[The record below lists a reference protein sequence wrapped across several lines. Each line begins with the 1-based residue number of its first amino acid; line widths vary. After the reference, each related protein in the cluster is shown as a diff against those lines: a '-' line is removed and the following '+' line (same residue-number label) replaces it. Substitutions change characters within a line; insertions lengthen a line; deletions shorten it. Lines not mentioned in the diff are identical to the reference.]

1 MTHLTI
7 TKIYIGKFSCFKLN
21 SFCAIPSWY
30 TKNYLLLCPRLK
42 QLIDNFISLCL
53 GMRNRRDD
61 DAIKHW
67 YCKIA
72 AGILNACYFIRCSLF
87 LFIHIVMII
96 MARLMTL
103 LQHHIVFI
111 SFVEWIEFNEN
122 YTYFAK
128 TLSNLCIAYA
138 WRSQIQFNMHS
149 FHCTFWQFCAIF
161 FISVLHCIVFTTD
174 NKMLSINW

>member
-21 SFCAIPSWY
+21 SFCAIQSWY

-42 QLIDNFISLCL
+42 QLIWQFFFSLCL

-61 DAIKHW
+61 DAITHW

-72 AGILNACYFIRCSLF
+72 AGILNDCYFIRCSLF

-138 WRSQIQFNMHS
+138 CAHKYNLICIHFIAPFGNFVQF
-149 FHCTFWQFCAIF
+149 FLFLC
-161 FISVLHCIVFTTD
+161 CIALFSLLTI
-174 NKMLSINW
+174 KCFQ